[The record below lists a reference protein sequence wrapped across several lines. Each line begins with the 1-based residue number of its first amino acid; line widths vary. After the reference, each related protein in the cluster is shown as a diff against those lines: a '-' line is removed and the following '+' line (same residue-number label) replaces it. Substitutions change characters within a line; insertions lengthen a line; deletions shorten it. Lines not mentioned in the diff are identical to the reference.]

1 MSYSGSQPHGI
12 NLGDKVIGTGITNA
26 LCVGSFTHS
35 VVTGGFSGSGS
46 ADVTASW
53 SGNTMR
59 VTAVSSGLITVG
71 QSLFGNGIRADT
83 TVTALL
89 QGGIGTYTVSISQT
103 ISSTTS
109 FRVMSGP
116 HLQTIVS
123 ATVAGTTMTVSAIT
137 GSADGRQSNMVT
149 KKLKINYFT
158 PNLSQLNPNMYPKI
172 ILPKLSHLN
181 PKIYPR
187 SRSAMSSS
195 PQMERIRA

>member
-1 MSYSGSQPHGI
+1 M
-12 NLGDKVIGTGITNA
+12 GTGITNA

-35 VVTGGFSGSGS
+35 VVTGGFTGSGS
-46 ADVTASW
+46 ASVTASW

-71 QSLFGNGIRADT
+71 QSLFGNGIRTDT

-137 GSADGRQSNMVT
+137 GSADDGRQSNMVT

-158 PNLSQLNPNMYPKI
+158 PNLSQLNPKMYPQI
-172 ILPKLSHLN
+172 ILPKLSQLN

-195 PQMERIRA
+195 PQMEGIRACLS